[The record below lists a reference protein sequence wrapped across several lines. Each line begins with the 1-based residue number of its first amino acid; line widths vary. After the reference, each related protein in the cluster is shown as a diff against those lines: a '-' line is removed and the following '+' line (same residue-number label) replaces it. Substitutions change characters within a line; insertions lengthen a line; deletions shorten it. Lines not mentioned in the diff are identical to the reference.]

1 MAGKSDVIVKLIL
14 VFFISLLSFS
24 VGTFVGKKYSDN
36 QHQLAKLE
44 PSEHASDHNT
54 EIGDHPSNADESHGS
69 TGHASG
75 HDATQNEKMSDE
87 EIAKLGQEFVNDE
100 EAPSAHGEKAN
111 SHNSEHNTAENTHDE
126 ANTHDKPEMNAH
138 NDAKTA
144 EHEVQPSS
152 VKTPEKRVAIKP
164 SSTAHDIA
172 FGNDHSRST
181 ASIQPHE
188 VTTPGKFTIQ
198 IAAFPNEQEAQ
209 GKANELKNK
218 GLGAFYI
225 PALVNG
231 KTWYRVSIGQFA
243 TQEEAI
249 QYRSNIIKEGK
260 VASAMIQK
268 IQ

>member
-44 PSEHASDHNT
+44 PGEHNAGHGEGEVAS
-54 EIGDHPSNADESHGS
+54 DESHGS
-69 TGHASG
+69 ADHGEEHGATTG
-75 HDATQNEKMSDE
+75 EKMSDE

-100 EAPSAHGEKAN
+100 EAPASAAHGEHAAAHGSEHGAGPSEGHSEAKAN
-111 SHNSEHNTAENTHDE
+111 
-126 ANTHDKPEMNAH
+126 AH
-138 NDAKTA
+138 EEAKTA
-144 EHEVQPSS
+144 QHSEESAN
-152 VKTPEKRVAIKP
+152 VKTPEKRVAIKA
-164 SSTAHDIA
+164 SNTANEIA
-172 FGNDHSRST
+172 SAGNTRTT
-181 ASIQPHE
+181 ASIQPNE
-188 VTTPGKFTIQ
+188 MATPGKFTVQ

-225 PALVNG
+225 PAMVNG

-243 TQEEAI
+243 TQEEATD
-249 QYRSNIIKEGK
+249 YRSNLIKEGK

-268 IQ
+268 IK

>member
-1 MAGKSDVIVKLIL
+1 MAGKSDVMVKLIL

-44 PSEHASDHNT
+44 PTEHGDGHGESNTANDDGHATSEH
-54 EIGDHPSNADESHGS
+54 PSENGTA
-69 TGHASG
+69 
-75 HDATQNEKMSDE
+75 QNEKMSDE

-100 EAPSAHGEKAN
+100 EAPSAHGEKSN
-111 SHNSEHNTAENTHDE
+111 THGNDHETTAETHGE
-126 ANTHDKPEMNAH
+126 AKPHGEAKAH
-138 NDAKTA
+138 GETKTTQ
-144 EHEVQPSS
+144 HEPETNSI
-152 VKTPEKRVAIKP
+152 KTPEKRVAIKP
-164 SSTAHDIA
+164 STTANEIA
-172 FGNDHSRST
+172 IGTDHSRTT
-181 ASIQPHE
+181 ASVHTNE
-188 VTTPGKFTIQ
+188 LATPGKFTIQ

-243 TQEEAI
+243 TQDEATE
-249 QYRSNIIKEGK
+249 YRTNLIKEGK

-268 IQ
+268 IK